1 MSKGNKAVRP
11 KLAQEGFFGRL
22 SYFCNR
28 AIANLRQNVFV
39 SVVTVG
45 TIALALLIASLF
57 LLVYVNLAGM
67 AEGWSDKVQVTAYF
81 DAEPAPLAV
90 AALKGRAQAI
100 AGTARVVFVS
110 QVEAEKR
117 LRGRLKGQE
126 SLLEGISPEVLPASL
141 EISLDRGHRENEQVA
156 AYVRSLKQIQGISE
170 VQYGEEWVRRFNS
183 FMNLFRLMG
192 TLLGAFMTIAVLF
205 IVSNTIKLTI
215 YARKEELELLGLV
228 GATRFFIK
236 APFLIEGGLLGAWLS
251 PEPDNREEL
260 VEILNTA
267 YQKNLL
273 DADALSM
280 IEGVLQGAAGAVISL
295 VALLGCYFAFLK
307 NAGNFLGINPAS
319 AGLCF
324 LPASH
329 LAGVVLGGV
338 LLGFIGSFTSLK
350 RFINV

>member
-1 MSKGNKAVRP
+1 MSRNKMKPQVRP

-22 SYFCNR
+22 GYFGAR
-28 AIANLRQNVFV
+28 AVANLRQNVFV

-45 TIALALLIASLF
+45 TISLALLIASLF

-81 DAEPAPLAV
+81 DQEPAPLAV
-90 AALKGRAQAI
+90 AALKTRVAALP
-100 AGTARVVFVS
+100 GTSKVVFVS

-126 SLLEGISPEVLPASL
+126 SLLEGITPDVLPASL
-141 EISLDRGHRENEQVA
+141 EISLDRDRRDSASVA
-156 AYVRSLKQIQGISE
+156 SYVTALKKIPEITE

-192 TLLGAFMTIAVLF
+192 LLLGGFLAITVLF

-215 YARKEELELLGLV
+215 YARKEELQLLGLV

-236 APFLIEGGLLGAWLS
+236 APFLIEG
-251 PEPDNREEL
+251 
-260 VEILNTA
+260 I
-267 YQKNLL
+267 
-273 DADALSM
+273 
-280 IEGVLQGAAGAVISL
+280 LQGALGAVISL
-295 VALLGCYFAFLK
+295 VALLACYFTFLK
-307 NAGNFLGINPAS
+307 NAANFLGVNPAT
-319 AGLCF
+319 AGLSF
-324 LPASH
+324 LPATH
-329 LAGVVLGGV
+329 LAAILLGGV
-338 LLGFIGSFTSLK
+338 LLGFIGSATSLK

>member
-117 LRGRLKGQE
+117 LRSRLKGQE
-126 SLLEGISPEVLPASL
+126 ALLEGISPEVLPASL
-141 EISLDRGHRENEQVA
+141 EISLDKEHRDNESVA
-156 AYVRSLKQIQGISE
+156 SYVAKLKQIPGITE

-192 TLLGAFMTIAVLF
+192 MLLGGFLTVAVLF

-215 YARKEELELLGLV
+215 YARKDELELLGLV

-236 APFLIEGGLLGAWLS
+236 APFLIEG
-251 PEPDNREEL
+251 
-260 VEILNTA
+260 
-267 YQKNLL
+267 
-273 DADALSM
+273 
-280 IEGVLQGAAGAVISL
+280 VLQGAAGAVISL
-295 VALLGCYFAFLK
+295 LALLGCYFAFLK
-307 NAGNFLGINPAS
+307 NAGNFLGVNPAS
-319 AGLCF
+319 AGLSF
-324 LPASH
+324 LPATH
-329 LAGVVLGGV
+329 LAAIVLGGV
-338 LLGFIGSFTSLK
+338 LLGFIGSATSLK
-350 RFINV
+350 RFVNV